1 MTTAPPIS
9 RHQPRGANMK
19 DRINIVADLL
29 MGAAHADG
37 RLEGMETTTVKRLL
51 REILGQP
58 SLPMD
63 LEFRLEEFNPRTF
76 DLGEAGAAFV
86 EDSPA
91 DKRHLL
97 ELISTVQ
104 STDGEFDL
112 AEDAYLRRVGLAI
125 GLPEGHY
132 RDLAA
137 AVLED
142 RALGLSREMPA
153 LRLGGAPKTK

>member
-1 MTTAPPIS
+1 
-9 RHQPRGANMK
+9 MK
-19 DRINIVADLL
+19 DRITIVADLL

-37 RLEGMETTTVKRLL
+37 RLEGQETNTVKRLL
-51 REILGQP
+51 RELLAAP
-58 SLPMD
+58 TLPMD
-63 LEFRLEEFNPRTF
+63 LEFRLDEFNPKSF

-86 EDSPA
+86 DDTLQE
-91 DKRHLL
+91 KRHLL

-104 STDGEFDL
+104 NSDGEFDL

-125 GLPEGHY
+125 GLPEAHY

-153 LRLGGAPKTK
+153 LRLTGSMKAQK